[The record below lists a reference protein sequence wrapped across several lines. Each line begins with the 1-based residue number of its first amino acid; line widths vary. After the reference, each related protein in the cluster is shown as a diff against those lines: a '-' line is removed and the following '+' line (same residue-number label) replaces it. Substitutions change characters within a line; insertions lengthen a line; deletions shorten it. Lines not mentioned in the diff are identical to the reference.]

1 MAEETSCKRQDFL
14 ESVIMQSFGSIQ
26 VETVRFCIMP
36 VKQEPVVIS
45 TFLKPHLTLCPPL
58 EGLLL

>member
-1 MAEETSCKRQDFL
+1 
-14 ESVIMQSFGSIQ
+14 MQGFGSIQ

-45 TFLKPHLTLCPPL
+45 PFLKPHLTLCPPL
-58 EGLLL
+58 EGPLL